1 MSLFNLL
8 LSSVIGRLP
17 SGQIAAHS
25 VNTAANIHSSHRQ
38 NMIRHLVAWGALAFL
53 MLGGRPIY
61 AASCATPE
69 QNFTQTINPGPIT
82 VPSGAQIGDVIATF
96 HSTPS
101 PPPQVVC
108 NVTFISSGYNG
119 VSVPGLNNVY
129 SITGPYGPSAPG
141 IGVRITAHTLQGDVY
156 GALSANVQ
164 IPGHSVDSSQS
175 QYTVEVIKIADQV
188 GSGNVFPLGS
198 QGSAF
203 PLTMGNGT
211 GLFPYGS
218 QLEIVGGIPIIAPK
232 PPTCSVQTPSIAVP
246 MGNIPVSDFSGVGSS
261 SPRTQPVKISLTC
274 AGGDGSSPVSI
285 YTTLTDNT
293 NQANLTDVL
302 SLTPSSQA
310 TGVGIQ
316 IMKDGTPLK
325 YGPDSNAP
333 GNTNQWYAG
342 ATTTAGQFDILLTAG
357 YVQTLPTVTPG
368 TANAVATFTMSYQ

>member
-1 MSLFNLL
+1 MSLFSLL

-17 SGQIAAHS
+17 SRQIAAHS
-25 VNTAANIHSSHRQ
+25 VDTATERRISHRQ
-38 NMIRHLVAWGALAFL
+38 HTVRHIVTWAALAFL

-61 AASCATPE
+61 AANCYPNE
-69 QNFTQTINPGPIT
+69 QDFTQVIHPGPIT
-82 VPSGAQIGDVIATF
+82 VPSSAQIGDVIATF
-96 HSTPS
+96 HSTPL

-108 NVTFISSGYNG
+108 DVDVIATDYTG

-129 SITGPYGPSAPG
+129 RITGPYGPAAAG
-141 IGVRITAHTLQGDVY
+141 IGVRITVHTLQGDVY
-156 GALSANVQ
+156 GSLVSNVQ
-164 IPGHSVDSSQS
+164 IPGRTVDSSQS
-175 QYTVEVIKIADQV
+175 QYTVEVIKIAAQV
-188 GSGNVFPLGS
+188 GSGNAFPLGS

-203 PLTMGNGT
+203 PLLMGYSGIY
-211 GLFPYGS
+211 PYGS
-218 QLEIVGGIPIIAPK
+218 GLEIVGGIPIIAPK

-246 MGNIPVSDFSGVGSS
+246 MGNIPVTDFSGVGSS

-293 NQANLTDVL
+293 NKANRTDVL

-316 IMKDGTPLK
+316 IIKDGTPLK